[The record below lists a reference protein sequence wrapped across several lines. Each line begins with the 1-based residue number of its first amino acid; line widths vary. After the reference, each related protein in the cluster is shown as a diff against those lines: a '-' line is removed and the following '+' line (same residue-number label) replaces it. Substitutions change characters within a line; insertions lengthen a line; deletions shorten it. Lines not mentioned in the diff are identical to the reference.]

1 MEKKQRFYCQ
11 ICTNKKF
18 KTQQYLDEHIKRRH
32 LNYYPQFINIQK
44 RNKKSNASVFEEK
57 LNEMKKYFELLLNQS
72 IKRAHYIRLNEKLN
86 GLQNLLLM
94 MPNQNWKSNNSN
106 YNGNDLGINYNQE
119 NVFINENN
127 FNQNINEEKFKNR
140 NKEFNHQMND
150 KE

>member
-18 KTQQYLDEHIKRRH
+18 KTQQYLEEHIKRRH
-32 LNYYPQFINIQK
+32 LNYYPQFLNIQN
-44 RNKKSNASVFEEK
+44 RNKKTNASVFEEK

-119 NVFINENN
+119 NVFINLYISFLLNLN
-127 FNQNINEEKFKNR
+127 
-140 NKEFNHQMND
+140 
-150 KE
+150 